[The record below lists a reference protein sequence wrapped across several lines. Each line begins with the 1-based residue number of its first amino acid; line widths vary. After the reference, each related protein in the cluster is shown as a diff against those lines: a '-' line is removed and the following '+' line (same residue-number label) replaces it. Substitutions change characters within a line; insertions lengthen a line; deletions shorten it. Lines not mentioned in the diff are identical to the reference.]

1 MIPICQLSEWGM
13 PQYNDDRNKGFK
25 GLVKFYVNLIK
36 AYKVLCQRQAT
47 QIGKH
52 LP

>member
-1 MIPICQLSEWGM
+1 MILICQLSEQGM
-13 PQYNDDRNKGFK
+13 PQCNDDRNKWFK
-25 GLVKFYVNLIK
+25 GLVNLHVNLIK
-36 AYKVLCQRQAT
+36 AYEVLSQRQAT